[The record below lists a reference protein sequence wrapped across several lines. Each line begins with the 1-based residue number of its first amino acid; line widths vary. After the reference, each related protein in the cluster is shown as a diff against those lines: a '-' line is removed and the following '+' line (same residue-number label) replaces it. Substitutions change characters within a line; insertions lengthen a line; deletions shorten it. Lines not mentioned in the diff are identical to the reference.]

1 MESLNPGQ
9 TRDAWDD
16 IAKGYDQFVTPGNFT
31 LGEDALR
38 KAGLRPGM
46 KFLDVAAG
54 SGGLSI
60 PAARLGARVL
70 ATDLSP
76 RMLDQLRARAT
87 QEGLTLE
94 TRAMDGH
101 ALDLPS
107 DSFDM
112 AGSQFGVMLFPDM
125 RRGLRELARVVKPG
139 GVALMVVFGSLAKI
153 EFFSFFVRAI
163 EAAIPGFSGPPETPL
178 PFQLQDPE
186 KLRQEMIKAG
196 LEDVRVEQTSASRE
210 YQSGSHLWD
219 WLMNS
224 NPVTRMIVDEV
235 GLTPEKIRVVQQAL
249 DRMVRERAA
258 GRDAAVLTSA
268 INIGIGTK

>member
-1 MESLNPGQ
+1 MESLNRTQ
-9 TRDAWDD
+9 TRGAWDD
-16 IAKGYDQFVTPGNFT
+16 IAKGYDEFVTPGNFT
-31 LGEDALR
+31 LGEEALR
-38 KAGLRPGM
+38 KAGLLSGM
-46 KFLDVAAG
+46 TFLDVAAG
-54 SGGLSI
+54 SGALSI
-60 PAARLGARVL
+60 PAARLGAKVL

-107 DSFDM
+107 ENFDM

-125 RRGLRELARVVKPG
+125 PRGLSELARVVKPG
-139 GVALMVVFGSLAKI
+139 GRILMVVFGSLAKI
-153 EFFSFFVRAI
+153 EFFNFFVRGI

-196 LEDVRVEQTSASRE
+196 LKDVRVEQTSTSRR
-210 YQSGSHLWD
+210 YRSGSHLWD

-224 NPVTRMIVDEV
+224 NPVARMMLDEM
-235 GLTPEKIRVVQQAL
+235 GLTAEKIRVVQQAL

-258 GRDAAVLTSA
+258 ESESAILTSA